1 MYYGE
6 LKKCDIA
13 NGEGVRVSLFV
24 SGCRNRCRDCFQPE
38 TWDFSFGKPFTAET
52 EQEIYAELDKP
63 YVAGLSLLGGD
74 PFEPENQRALLPML
88 RCIREKYPTKNVW
101 CYTGYRLEEE
111 LMVPGTHP
119 YCEATEE
126 MLSCIDILIDGRFI
140 AEEKDISL
148 QFRGSRNQRIIDMVR
163 TRQTGEPSIWSKLRK

>member
-1 MYYGE
+1 M
-6 LKKCDIA
+6 
-13 NGEGVRVSLFV
+13 
-24 SGCRNRCRDCFQPE
+24 
-38 TWDFSFGKPFTAET
+38 
-52 EQEIYAELDKP
+52 
-63 YVAGLSLLGGD
+63 AGLSLLGGD
-74 PFEPENQRALLPML
+74 PFVPENQRALLPML
-88 RCIREKYPTKNVW
+88 RCIREKYPIKNVW

>member
-13 NGEGVRVSLFV
+13 NGEGVRVSLCV
-24 SGCRNRCRDCFQPE
+24 SGCRNRCKDGVQPE

-101 CYTGYRLEEE
+101 RYPGYRLEEE

-119 YCEATEE
+119 YCRSEE
-126 MLSCIDILIDGRFI
+126 RRVGKECR
-140 AEEKDISL
+140 
-148 QFRGSRNQRIIDMVR
+148 
-163 TRQTGEPSIWSKLRK
+163 